1 MGHLSVH
8 NRLKIVSERIQSH
21 EDIREYLELMKKVL
35 QAQLRIDET
44 FNKGSKCDWSEQ
56 QSITSMEKKSL
67 EAKKSMI
74 HYLNPENFD
83 VDILKAVFREVL
95 QIFITSYP
103 GRKGLQTLLD
113 QLELGTIDYNNWIKA
128 VLTEDEESISRWA
141 EKYEIEPSLLFFLI
155 NAPLQ
160 PFIEELSRRA
170 SSSFYD
176 RWWQAHCPICSRM
189 PSLARIHD
197 RRRYL
202 TCNYCGAEY
211 RSDHF
216 LCVNCENKD
225 PYTLKYMRI
234 EGTPEYQIDFCTKC
248 KNYLKVIIDRASPE
262 PIPRFL
268 ADILTL
274 DLDLQAKHAG
284 LIRHGID

>member
-8 NRLKIVSERIQSH
+8 DRLKLVSERIQSH

-44 FNKGSKCDWSEQ
+44 SNKGSECDWSEQ

-74 HYLNPENFD
+74 HYLNPEIFD
-83 VDILKAVFREVL
+83 VQALKSVFREVL

-103 GRKGLQTLLD
+103 GRKGLQKLLE

-141 EKYEIEPSLLFFLI
+141 EKYEVESSLLFFLI
-155 NAPLQ
+155 NTSLQ

-176 RWWQAHCPICSRM
+176 KWWLAHCPICGRM

-234 EGTPEYQIDFCTKC
+234 EGKPEFQIDFCTKC
-248 KNYLKVIIDRASPE
+248 NNYLKVIVEKVLRK
-262 PIPRFL
+262 PIPSFL